1 MNTSPDASS
10 IRSTAQWWDGPWP
23 WLILIVNYGIPWLWM
38 PPSERELILSALALT
53 GFVLIY
59 WRSFHQS
66 GGALVLS
73 IILMVSIGI
82 VLVPVGGAWSVLA
95 IYPAI
100 QAARLRPRWRA
111 VWAIP
116 LCVAAFLIA
125 GFVSAQPI
133 AWWLPSLILP
143 IVLGGAMLSR
153 QAFYDRTRA
162 LLATQEEVRRL
173 AALAE
178 RERMARDVHDLIG
191 RTLTLIAL
199 KAELLE
205 RLAVR
210 DGTAAAK
217 EAHSIG
223 EQARAGFAEIRAALD
238 GHSGGSLAGEIAAS
252 VAALEAAGVRANAHG
267 DAAAMPPETG
277 AILAMT
283 LREAVTNV
291 IRHAEADLCTIEL
304 KREAGQMTLSVGDN
318 GAATAI
324 VEGNGLTGMRLR
336 LAAAGGTL
344 VIRTGASTMLV
355 ASVPI

>member
-1 MNTSPDASS
+1 MDTTPDTQSMRSP
-10 IRSTAQWWDGPWP
+10 TKWWDGPWP
-23 WLILIVNYGIPWLWM
+23 WLILLVNYGIPWLWV
-38 PPSERELILSALALT
+38 PPTERQLLLSALALT

-59 WRSFHQS
+59 WRSFYQGS
-66 GGALVLS
+66 TALVVS
-73 IILMVSIGI
+73 IVMMVSIGI
-82 VLVPVGGAWSVLA
+82 ALIPVGGAWSVLA

-100 QAARLRPRWRA
+100 QAARLRPQRWA

-116 LCVAAFLIA
+116 LCVAAFVIA
-125 GFVSAQPI
+125 GIVSAQP
-133 AWWLPSLILP
+133 
-143 IVLGGAMLSR
+143 
-153 QAFYDRTRA
+153 
-162 LLATQEEVRRL
+162 
-173 AALAE
+173 
-178 RERMARDVHDLIG
+178 VHDLIG

-199 KAELLE
+199 KADLLE

-210 DGTAAAK
+210 DGRAAAK

-238 GHSGGSLAGEIAAS
+238 GHAGGSLAGEIAAS
-252 VAALEAAGVRANAHG
+252 VAALEAAGVRANAHS
-267 DAAAMPPETG
+267 DAAAMPPDAG

-291 IRHAEADLCTIEL
+291 IRHAEADRCTIEL
-304 KREAGQMTLSVGDN
+304 KRDAGQMTLSVGDN
-318 GAATAI
+318 GAGTAI

-344 VIRTGASTMLV
+344 NLRTGAGTMLV

>member
-1 MNTSPDASS
+1 MRSP
-10 IRSTAQWWDGPWP
+10 TKWWDGPWP
-23 WLILIVNYGIPWLWM
+23 WLILLVNYGIPWLWV
-38 PPSERELILSALALT
+38 PPSERQLLLSALALT

-59 WRSFHQS
+59 WRSFHQGS
-66 GGALVLS
+66 TALVLS
-73 IILMVSIGI
+73 IVTMVSIGI
-82 VLVPVGGAWSVLA
+82 ALIPVGGAWSVLA

-100 QAARLRPRWRA
+100 QAARLRPQRWA

-116 LCVAAFLIA
+116 LCVAAFVIA
-125 GFVSAQPI
+125 GIVSGQPI

-143 IVLGGAMLSR
+143 IVIGGAMLSR
-153 QAFYDRTRA
+153 QAFYDRTRT

-199 KAELLE
+199 KADLLE

-210 DGTAAAK
+210 DGRAAAK

-238 GHSGGSLAGEIAAS
+238 GHSGGSLAGEIVAS
-252 VAALEAAGVRANAHG
+252 IAALEAAGIRANAHG
-267 DAAAMPPETG
+267 ETAAMPPDAG

-291 IRHAEADLCTIEL
+291 IRHAEADRCTIEL
-304 KREAGQMTLSVGDN
+304 KRDASHLTLSVVDD

-344 VIRTGASTMLV
+344 FIRTGAGTVLV